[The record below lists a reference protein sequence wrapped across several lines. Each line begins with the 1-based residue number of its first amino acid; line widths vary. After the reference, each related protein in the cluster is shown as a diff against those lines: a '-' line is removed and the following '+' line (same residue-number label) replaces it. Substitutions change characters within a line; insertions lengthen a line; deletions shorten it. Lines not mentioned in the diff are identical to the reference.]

1 MSEGPRRLACLGPGL
16 LLGLAAIAFHGL
28 VFWDPR
34 SHGLSALV
42 GWFFETSESS
52 PQLVFAIV
60 AGLLLRRRSELREAR
75 GGASPAL
82 AGLCLVP
89 AVAIHLWAQWVDATD
104 LTVVSLGLV
113 VSGVAFLLG
122 GRPLARVLAP
132 PLAILVFAIPLPG
145 ALHNF
150 VVYPY
155 QLTTASVAEALL
167 RAVGFGVA
175 VHGDVIDIAGRQ
187 FEVIE
192 TCSGLRSAQTLIM
205 LACGWAAWF
214 RCPWWHTLGL
224 LAASPLIAFVTN
236 GIRVLVLVIDPS
248 PAIHES
254 HAAQGFAMFIVGIVA
269 LALVDR
275 PLLRLGTSRA
285 GVPHEMA
292 VAGGAAV
299 RQRWRLAPAGLA
311 LGAMAVAT
319 LWLPALRPAAPELP
333 APPELPRELAG
344 WTVRE
349 GPDPGLFLGN
359 VWFTHRSNLS
369 YEQGEESVAAFLG
382 WDDHQLRIRSLLS
395 DKNAVPG
402 LGWAVEERAPV
413 EVEPGAG
420 PMQRV
425 VARRFAS
432 RSLAFHAYRGTGSVL
447 EETLRAALALDR
459 PGSPFARS
467 ERGGVLRVST
477 SIGPGPEGLRE
488 AEERLRSLLAALGPV
503 LSWRGFVPERREALF
518 HRRGTSFPRIGRNDQ
533 EGSCFRGLIDLRFL
547 SSFGTRFAK
556 IPCADLGIPARRR
569 TQRQFRTT
577 RRLR

>member
-1 MSEGPRRLACLGPGL
+1 MALSRGQRLAWVGPGL
-16 LLGLAAIAFHGL
+16 LLGLAALAFHGL
-28 VFWDPR
+28 VLWDPR

-60 AGLLLRRRSELREAR
+60 AGLLLRRRAELRELC
-75 GGASPAL
+75 GEASPGL
-82 AGLCLVP
+82 AALCLVP

-104 LTVVSLGLV
+104 LMVVSLGLAAL
-113 VSGVAFLLG
+113 GVGFLFG

-145 ALHNF
+145 ALHNA

-155 QLTTASVAEALL
+155 QLTTASIAEAVL
-167 RAVGFGVA
+167 RAAGFDVA
-175 VHGDVIDIAGRQ
+175 VHGDVIDIARRQ

-192 TCSGLRSAQTLIM
+192 TCSGLRSAQTLLM
-205 LACGWAAWF
+205 LAGAWAAWF
-214 RCPWWHTLGL
+214 RCPWWHTLCL
-224 LAASPLIAFVTN
+224 LAAAPLIAFVTN

-254 HAAQGFAMFIVGIVA
+254 HATQGFVMFIVGIVA
-269 LALVDR
+269 LGLVDR
-275 PLLRLGTSRA
+275 PLLRFGTRLA
-285 GVPHEMA
+285 GARRGTALAHGA
-292 VAGGAAV
+292 VAHGRGRV
-299 RQRWRLAPAGLA
+299 VGAGLA

-319 LWLPALRPAAPELP
+319 LWLPALRPAAPERP

-359 VWFTHRSNLS
+359 VWFTQRSNLS
-369 YEQGEESVAAFLG
+369 YERGEETVAAFLG

-402 LGWAVEERAPV
+402 LGWAVEERGPV
-413 EVEPGAG
+413 EVVPGTG

-432 RSLAFHAYRGTGSVL
+432 RSLALHAYRGTTSVL
-447 EETLRAALALDR
+447 EESLRAAFALDR

-467 ERGGVLRVST
+467 DRAGVLRVST
-477 SIGPGPEGLRE
+477 PIGPGPEGLRD
-488 AEERLRSLLAALGPV
+488 AEERLRSLLAELAPHLD
-503 LSWRGFVPERREALF
+503 W
-518 HRRGTSFPRIGRNDQ
+518 
-533 EGSCFRGLIDLRFL
+533 
-547 SSFGTRFAK
+547 
-556 IPCADLGIPARRR
+556 
-569 TQRQFRTT
+569 
-577 RRLR
+577 

>member
-1 MSEGPRRLACLGPGL
+1 LSESQRQRLAWVGPGI

-28 VFWDPR
+28 LFWDPR
-34 SHGLSALV
+34 SHGFAAVV

-60 AGLLLRRRSELREAR
+60 AVLLFRRRAELREVR
-75 GGASPAL
+75 GKASPAL
-82 AGLCLVP
+82 AALCLVP
-89 AVAIHLWAQWVDATD
+89 ALAIHLWAQWVDATD

-113 VSGVAFLLG
+113 VLGIGLLLG

-155 QLTTASVAEALL
+155 QLTTAGVAEAVL
-167 RAVGFGVA
+167 RAAGLDVA
-175 VHGDVIDIAGRQ
+175 VHGDVITLAGRQ

-192 TCSGLRSAQTLIM
+192 TCSGLRSAQTLVM
-205 LACGWAAWF
+205 LACAWAAWF
-214 RCPWWHTLGL
+214 RCPWWHTLCL
-224 LAASPLIAFVTN
+224 LAVAPVIAFVTN
-236 GIRVLVLVIDPS
+236 GIRVMILVIDPS

-254 HAAQGFAMFIVGIVA
+254 HATQGFVMFIVGIVA

-275 PLLRLGTSRA
+275 PLLRLGRIRA
-285 GVPHEMA
+285 DA
-292 VAGGAAV
+292 RRGAALPHAAPL
-299 RQRWRLAPAGLA
+299 RERWRLVAAGVA
-311 LGAMAVAT
+311 LGGMAVGT
-319 LWLPALRPAAPELP
+319 LGLPALRPAAPELG

-369 YEQGEESVAAFLG
+369 YERGEEPVAAFLG

-402 LGWAVEERAPV
+402 LGWELEERGPV
-413 EVEPGAG
+413 EVEPAG

-432 RSLAFHAYRGTGSVL
+432 RSLALHAYRGTGSVL
-447 EETLRAALALDR
+447 EETLRAVLALDR
-459 PGSPFARS
+459 PGSPFARP
-467 ERGGVLRVST
+467 ERARVLRVST
-477 SIGPGPEGLRE
+477 SIGPGPEGLRD
-488 AEERLRSLLAALGPV
+488 AEERLRSLLADLAPV
-503 LSWRGFVPERREALF
+503 VDW
-518 HRRGTSFPRIGRNDQ
+518 
-533 EGSCFRGLIDLRFL
+533 
-547 SSFGTRFAK
+547 
-556 IPCADLGIPARRR
+556 
-569 TQRQFRTT
+569 
-577 RRLR
+577 